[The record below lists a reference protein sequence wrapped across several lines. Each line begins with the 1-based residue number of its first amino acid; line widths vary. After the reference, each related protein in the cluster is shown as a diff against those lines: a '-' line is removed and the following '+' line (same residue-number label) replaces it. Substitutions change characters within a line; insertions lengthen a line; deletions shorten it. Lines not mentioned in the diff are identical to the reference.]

1 MSTAATALLLAAALP
16 AGALAGAWWAA
27 VARNIPEPNL
37 PLYRASHPIGLSML
51 RAPSSSGCAGWA
63 PLRRWDPA
71 QTAGAGIP
79 LAAALV
85 SPGPGAAA
93 AGTLVGWLLLGIAVC
108 DERTLR
114 IPHLPWAAGIVAG
127 LGIAGAA
134 GGWPGV
140 ANRMLGVLGVVASM
154 LALAALVRLA
164 SGREVMGSGDYGVL
178 ACLGAICGAATTLDI
193 LLLGALF
200 ALAIIRADYRRRRPL
215 RDGSAAPAPFG
226 ACLVA
231 ATICILLAAALVPS
245 SAPESVR
252 DDFVLRHLLS

>member
-1 MSTAATALLLAAALP
+1 MSPAATVLLLAVAVP
-16 AGALAGAWWAA
+16 AGARAGAWWAL
-27 VARNIPEPNL
+27 VARNIPEPDL

-93 AGTLVGWLLLGIAVC
+93 AGTLIGWLLLGIAVC

-114 IPHLPWAAGIVAG
+114 IPHLPWATGIVAG

-134 GGWPGV
+134 GGWAGV
-140 ANRMLGVLGVVASM
+140 ADRMLGVLGLVASM

-164 SGREVMGSGDYGVL
+164 TGREVMGGGDYGVL
-178 ACLGAICGAATTLDI
+178 ACLGAICGAAATLVV
-193 LLLGALF
+193 LLGALF
-200 ALAIIRADYRRRRPL
+200 ALASMRAEHRLCRPL
-215 RDGSAAPAPFG
+215 RHCSAAPAPFG

-231 ATICILLAAALVPS
+231 ATICILLAAAVAPS
-245 SAPESVR
+245 MAPQSVR